1 VEVVAAVSAEDSMR
15 LIESA
20 LAIIVAWASRR
31 EFQEEAMR
39 RARCN
44 LTRAHA
50 ALLGR
55 LSELGP
61 LRTGELAAML
71 GIDNSTIT
79 PQVQKLAR
87 ARLIAREPDPK
98 DGRAAM
104 LTITAEGQQLLERLH
119 RTRREMLLEKLRD
132 WTPSD
137 RAAVAAALSR
147 LASSL

>member
-1 VEVVAAVSAEDSMR
+1 MSAEDSMR

-39 RARCN
+39 RARCD

-55 LSELGP
+55 LSEYGP
-61 LRTGELAAML
+61 LRTGELAGML

-79 PQVQKLAR
+79 PQVQKLAK
-87 ARLIAREPDPK
+87 AGLIAREPDPN

-119 RTRREMLLEKLRD
+119 RTRRDMLLEKLRD

>member
-1 VEVVAAVSAEDSMR
+1 MR

-39 RARCN
+39 RARCD

-55 LSELGP
+55 LSEYGP
-61 LRTGELAAML
+61 LRTGELAGML

-79 PQVQKLAR
+79 PQVQKLAK
-87 ARLIAREPDPK
+87 AGLIAREPDPN

-119 RTRREMLLEKLRD
+119 RTRRDMLLEKLRD

>member
-1 VEVVAAVSAEDSMR
+1 MSAEDSMR

-39 RARCN
+39 RARCD
-44 LTRAHA
+44 LTRSHA

-55 LSELGP
+55 LSEYGP

-71 GIDNSTIT
+71 DIDNSTIT
-79 PQVQKLAR
+79 PQVQRLAR
-87 ARLIAREPDPK
+87 AGLITREPDPK

-104 LTITAEGQQLLERLH
+104 LAISADGQQLLERLH

-147 LASSL
+147 LAASL

>member
-1 VEVVAAVSAEDSMR
+1 
-15 LIESA
+15 
-20 LAIIVAWASRR
+20 
-31 EFQEEAMR
+31 MR
-39 RARCN
+39 RARCD

-55 LSELGP
+55 LSEYGP
-61 LRTGELAAML
+61 LRTGELAGML

-79 PQVQKLAR
+79 PQVQKLAK
-87 ARLIAREPDPK
+87 AGLIAREPDPN

-119 RTRREMLLEKLRD
+119 RTRRDMLLEKLRD

>member
-1 VEVVAAVSAEDSMR
+1 MR

-39 RARCN
+39 RAKCD
-44 LTRAHA
+44 LTRGHTD
-50 ALLGR
+50 LLSR
-55 LSELGP
+55 LASGGP
-61 LRTGELAAML
+61 LRIGELAALL

-79 PQVQKLAR
+79 PQAQKLER
-87 ARLIAREPDPK
+87 AGLIARQPDPK
-98 DGRAAM
+98 DGRVALLA
-104 LTITAEGQQLLERLH
+104 ITDEGRQLLERLH
-119 RTRREMLLEKLRD
+119 RTRRDLLLEKLRD